1 MLDEIMGLFSYAEGL
16 YMLTSLVKSKYQI
29 VIAAVRT
36 IETADLLIERSSIFK
51 TMTDIEQ
58 GRGTRTEGEISV
70 FHLTEGKNKGKY
82 LVEDGYHR
90 LFLLLLGHQT
100 KIKVNITGYGSEI
113 NTDLATPLKP
123 LKINPSLKYMGLED
137 LADVEILEEL
147 AQQV

>member
-1 MLDEIMGLFSYAEGL
+1 MFSKNVQA
-16 YMLTSLVKSKYQI
+16 KYQ
-29 VIAAVRT
+29 VTASVRT

-58 GRGTRTEGEISV
+58 GRGTRTKGIISV

-90 LFLLLLGHQT
+90 LFILLLDHQT
-100 KIKVNITGYGSEI
+100 KIKANITGYGSEI
-113 NTDLATPLKP
+113 NTDLASPLKP

-137 LADVEILEEL
+137 LADAEILDDL
-147 AQQV
+147 AKKNMG